1 MRARELKLSPKK
13 TLIIMANPNVTELT
27 DANFDSFI
35 KNAGAPVLVDFWAPW
50 CAPCRMLGPI
60 VDEVATEN
68 VGKFAIAKVNVD
80 EAPAVSAQFGIR
92 SIPSLIYFKGGAK
105 QEQSVGISSKAEIV
119 NKLTSLI

>member
-1 MRARELKLSPKK
+1 
-13 TLIIMANPNVTELT
+13 MANPNVTELT

-92 SIPSLIYFKGGAK
+92 SIPSLIYFKSGAK

-119 NKLTSLI
+119 NKLTALL